1 MHLRNT
7 HGTRYKVDEASK
19 QHLMPLMVV
28 GRQRI
33 IKRVINHTLASTS
46 KLALADFEDVSV
58 LG

>member
-1 MHLRNT
+1 
-7 HGTRYKVDEASK
+7 
-19 QHLMPLMVV
+19 MVV

-33 IKRVINHTLASTS
+33 IERVINHTLARTS